1 MIFLPKKSLI
11 ATKQDFSAAGGNTTV
26 DGSYNIHT
34 FTSSGSLVI
43 DGSRDMDILIVAGGG
58 GGGGGRAGGGGG
70 AGELYIKLI
79 SYLALAHIT
88 LLLVTVEDKTLL
100 VEALA

>member
-1 MIFLPKKSLI
+1 LSLEV
-11 ATKQDFSAAGGNTTV
+11 AAV
-26 DGSYNIHT
+26 
-34 FTSSGSLVI
+34 V
-43 DGSRDMDILIVAGGG
+43 VAEQEGVV
-58 GGGGGRAGGGGG
+58 ALE
-70 AGELYIKLI
+70 ELYIKLI